1 MVDDTD
7 FDVDA
12 HAREYDPEARARA
25 LQSLLI
31 DKEMLSTDAV
41 DEIVATYEDDIGP
54 LNGARVVARAWRDD
68 EFRERLLEDGT
79 AAIDEVEID
88 VDTETMDVEVV
99 RNDVETHNLVVCTL
113 CSCYPWAVLGLPPTW
128 YKTPEYRS
136 RAVRDPRGLLR
147 EDFDL
152 DLADDVEIQV
162 WDSTSELRYVV
173 LPQRPPGTEDASEE
187 ELVEM
192 VTRDSM
198 IGVDRLGG
206 GQAASDGGEVSDAN
220 GTSSDSWSDGGTRT
234 RTSDRLADL
243 DLGLDDRPTFD
254 APWQARAFAVAV
266 ALTDEQYPWE
276 TFQRRLVEEVER
288 DGVRDAVGEKDTDPE
303 RAYYEQWLRALE
315 RFVVEEGLLTSEE
328 FHRRAAEFDAGDR
341 DAHEF
346 VEGDPH
352 GHVDG
357 HEHAHKHGHD
367 HHHGDQHDHH

>member
-54 LNGARVVARAWRDD
+54 LNGARVVARAWRDA
-68 EFRERLLEDGT
+68 EFRERLLDDGT

-99 RNDVETHNLVVCTL
+99 RNDAETHNLVVCTL

-162 WDSTSELRYVV
+162 WDSTSELRYMV

-187 ELVEM
+187 ELVEI

-198 IGVDRLGG
+198 IGVERLGG
-206 GQAASDGGEVSDAN
+206 GQAASDGGVLARS
-220 GTSSDSWSDGGTRT
+220 
-234 RTSDRLADL
+234 SDRLADL

-266 ALTDEQYPWE
+266 ALTDERFPWE

-288 DGVRDAVGEKDTDPE
+288 DGVRDAAGEKNTDPE

-328 FHRRAAEFDAGDR
+328 FDRRAAEFDAGDR

-352 GHVDG
+352 SHVDG
-357 HEHAHKHGHD
+357 HEHAHNHGHD

>member
-41 DEIVATYEDDIGP
+41 DEIVATYENDIGP

-68 EFRERLLEDGT
+68 EFRERLLDDGT

-99 RNDVETHNLVVCTL
+99 RNDAETHNLVVCTL

-162 WDSTSELRYVV
+162 WDSTSELRYMV

-220 GTSSDSWSDGGTRT
+220 RTSSDSWSDGGTRT

-243 DLGLDDRPTFD
+243 DLGLDDQPTFE

-288 DGVRDAVGEKDTDPE
+288 DGVRDAAGEKDTDPE

-328 FHRRAAEFDAGDR
+328 FDRRAAEFDAGDR